1 MTDPSVLTIILN
13 FRTPELTLKALDAAL
28 REVAGIRGEI
38 LVVDNGSGDDSCEV
52 LTRGIEGLAN
62 PPVPVRFK
70 ASARNGG
77 FGAGNNF
84 GMHAGLS
91 GGTQPAFY
99 YILNSDAFPQKG
111 SIRNLLKFMVESR
124 KAGIAG
130 SAIRGVDDEPH
141 QTAFRFPTIAGEFE
155 GAVRT
160 GIFTRLLRNSV
171 VPLPLPEE
179 TVRVDW
185 VAGASALMR
194 RRMLD
199 EIGLFDKTSFLYSE
213 ETDLCLRAARAG

>member
-28 REVAGIRGEI
+28 REMAGIRGEI

-62 PPVPVRFK
+62 PAVPVRFK

-91 GGTQPAFY
+91 DGTQPDFY

-111 SIRNLLKFMVESR
+111 AIRNLIAHMQTHR
-124 KAGIAG
+124 HCGIAG
-130 SAIRGVDDEPH
+130 SAIRGVDGEPLSQSLSVQLILSGLSSTKGFINNSSQELVAKLNHRRRLGH
-141 QTAFRFPTIAGEFE
+141 QRK
-155 GAVRT
+155 
-160 GIFTRLLRNSV
+160 
-171 VPLPLPEE
+171 
-179 TVRVDW
+179 TVRKTHPSRPSKDPRHL
-185 VAGASALMR
+185 AGGSPQLP
-194 RRMLD
+194 
-199 EIGLFDKTSFLYSE
+199 TS
-213 ETDLCLRAARAG
+213 

>member
-28 REVAGIRGEI
+28 REMAGIRGEI

-91 GGTQPAFY
+91 DGTQPDFY

-111 SIRNLLKFMVESR
+111 AIRNLIAHMQTHR
-124 KAGIAG
+124 HCGIAG
-130 SAIRGVDDEPH
+130 SAIRGVDGEPH

-155 GAVRT
+155 GAGVAELEVGFEDIEPAAGLGVLAAAFARDQPA
-160 GIFTRLLRNSV
+160 
-171 VPLPLPEE
+171 VPERARFE
-179 TVRVDW
+179 TEL
-185 VAGASALMR
+185 GAR
-194 RRMLD
+194 
-199 EIGLFDKTSFLYSE
+199 E
-213 ETDLCLRAARAG
+213 